1 MWGFSYILNIA
12 AAKHNI
18 MLITPMVCKLPLL
31 VTIRNITIIMVNIT
45 IFINRRWL
53 SACGWAR
60 QVLWYRV
67 YNRGSNN
74 LLLGEGHTF
83 GKAGGNMQTEET
95 IYKSIQK
102 GPSQGTL

>member
-1 MWGFSYILNIA
+1 MA
-12 AAKHNI
+12 
-18 MLITPMVCKLPLL
+18 
-31 VTIRNITIIMVNIT
+31 NIT

-102 GPSQGTL
+102 GPSKGTL

>member
-18 MLITPMVCKLPLL
+18 MLIPPMV
-31 VTIRNITIIMVNIT
+31 TITNITIIMVNIT

-74 LLLGEGHTF
+74 LLLGKGHTF
-83 GKAGGNMQTEET
+83 GKAGALN
-95 IYKSIQK
+95 IHLVDFSRY
-102 GPSQGTL
+102 GP

>member
-18 MLITPMVCKLPLL
+18 MLITPMV
-31 VTIRNITIIMVNIT
+31 TITNITIIMANIT

-95 IYKSIQK
+95 IYKSIQ
-102 GPSQGTL
+102 QGHTLGSP